1 MSQSL
6 IWFFAEILNRKHNER
21 NGQRFFAG
29 PPRLA
34 NAIAALSFSIGGV
47 AVADEDA
54 DGYAH
59 RAQEVTRYIVESYWD
74 ADSGLYSDKPAG
86 ETPAAVWPAGVMF
99 SALVAATRHDRESFG
114 PLLWAYYRGLD
125 QHWDT
130 KAPIPGYEPY
140 PTQGGGND
148 KYYDD
153 NAWLVISLIEAYEV
167 TRKQVYLN
175 RAKETMTF
183 VISGH
188 DMERGGGIWWHERHL
203 DGTKNT
209 CVNAPAAVGCLL
221 VSKYSSKADSRKFIE
236 FADDLV
242 EWTKKTLQL
251 PNGLYA
257 DRIEVESGKIH
268 DYPLTY
274 NTALMIRAH
283 IGLYRA
289 TGEDRH
295 REEAIR
301 LGEAAIEFVQNDTQ
315 AYRDEFK
322 WSHLM
327 LEADLA
333 LYRFTGDQRYYERA
347 RAGADFYYK
356 VWGQDKPDELIEQ
369 ASIARALWLMADMES
384 PKYRDFWEK
393 SETFRP

>member
-1 MSQSL
+1 M
-6 IWFFAEILNRKHNER
+6 NRKHNKNECT
-21 NGQRFFAG
+21 GFSAASGRFAS
-29 PPRLA
+29 
-34 NAIAALSFSIGGV
+34 AIAAISVSVGGV
-47 AVADEDA
+47 AVAEENA
-54 DGYAH
+54 DDYAS

-74 ADSGLYSDKPAG
+74 ADSRLYSDEPAG

-114 PLLWAYYRGLD
+114 PLMFAYFKGLD

-130 KAPIPGYEPY
+130 KVPIPGYEPY

-153 NAWLVISLIEAYEV
+153 NAWLVISLVEAYEV
-167 TRKQVYLN
+167 TRNQAFLK
-175 RAKETMTF
+175 RAKQALAF
-183 VISGH
+183 VMSGH
-188 DMERGGGIWWHERHL
+188 DMQRGGGIWWHERHA

-209 CVNAPAAVGCLL
+209 CVTAPASVGCLH
-221 VSKYSSKADSRKFIE
+221 VSKFSSKSDSRRLIT
-236 FADDLV
+236 FAEELV
-242 EWTKKTLQL
+242 KWTQETLQL
-251 PNGLYA
+251 PSGLYA

-268 DYPLTY
+268 EYPLTY

-283 IGLYRA
+283 IGLYRV
-289 TGEDRH
+289 TGEQWH
-295 REEAIR
+295 RDEAIR
-301 LGEAAIEFVQNDTQ
+301 LGEAAEAFVQNDTG

-347 RAGADFYYK
+347 KAGADFYYK
-356 VWGQDKPDELIEQ
+356 IWIQDRPNELIEQ
-369 ASIARALWLMADMES
+369 ASIARSLWLMADMES
-384 PKYRDFWEK
+384 QEFRDFWEK
-393 SETFRP
+393 NETFRR